1 GAMIF
6 NNQGDY
12 AGCFRVYEGALLTTR
27 PLLGKYP
34 ELQKAIDQGLAEANS
49 LPRMHDRA
57 HALRRVID
65 EIRYTM
71 SPDLRPAAKS
81 LWDRL
86 GGERGVAKITF
97 EIMQA
102 AAADPKVNFSR
113 GGKFNPD
120 KNQLAALHK
129 SLVTF
134 VSSATGGPYK
144 YTGRSMK
151 EVHKGM
157 GITNAEFDAFV

>member
-1 GAMIF
+1 MRTGKHLGWLALLLAATLTGLAAGQQPPDKPDKQDGEKSFEKNLDAGLREVINLGAMIF

-34 ELQKAIDQGLAEANS
+34 DLQKAIDQGLAEANS

-71 SPDLRPAAKS
+71 SPDLRP
-81 LWDRL
+81 R
-86 GGERGVAKITF
+86 RG
-97 EIMQA
+97 Q
-102 AAADPKVNFSR
+102 DH
-113 GGKFNPD
+113 
-120 KNQLAALHK
+120 L
-129 SLVTF
+129 
-134 VSSATGGPYK
+134 
-144 YTGRSMK
+144 
-151 EVHKGM
+151 
-157 GITNAEFDAFV
+157 